1 MTKKITYI
9 LIPVYMTFSV
19 AMADSL
25 LPNPM
30 LLSADQMD
38 QVSAGAGASVDVS
51 AIGDSSFFAMT
62 RTNAVA
68 QTAVTNQDTPAL
80 AGYTE
85 VAGGGAVSVAA
96 GQGATTSTTVSP
108 TTSSQGLAGSNTIQ
122 ADGHF
127 KSSLIE
133 VQANIIYTA
142 GSLFVNPL

>member
-9 LIPVYMTFSV
+9 LIPACMTFSV
-19 AMADSL
+19 AMANSL
-25 LPNPM
+25 SSNPI

-38 QVSAGAGASVDVS
+38 QVSAGSGATVDVS
-51 AIGDSSFFAMT
+51 ATGNSSFFAIT
-62 RTNAVA
+62 HTNAAA

-80 AGYTE
+80 AGYAE
-85 VAGGGAVSVAA
+85 IAGGGAVAVAA

-133 VQANIIYTA
+133 VQANIIYTS

>member
-9 LIPVYMTFSV
+9 LIPACMTLSV
-19 AMADSL
+19 AMANSL
-25 LPNPM
+25 PSNPI

-38 QVSAGAGASVDVS
+38 QVSAGSGATVDVG
-51 AIGDSSFFAMT
+51 ATGSSSIFAMT

-68 QTAVTNQDTPAL
+68 QTGVTNKDTPAL
-80 AGYTE
+80 SGYAE
-85 VAGGGAVSVAA
+85 VAGGGAVAVAA

-108 TTSSQGLAGSNTIQ
+108 TTSSQGSAGSNTLQ
-122 ADGHF
+122 AGGIF

-133 VQANIIYTA
+133 IQSSIVLTS